1 MRIIQENAKDLWRNR
16 VCALFIPGV
25 MLGMAFSWCYGK
37 KYVAYAG
44 ILSAYYL
51 QRYHYAA
58 PSREQ
63 LFFFLL
69 RERGMGALVLCAL
82 SATVV
87 RALAVRL
94 FSCWAGFCAGTY
106 FTMLGLKFGA
116 EGLAFGVL
124 GLLPQYIFYVAA
136 YFLLATGAGTTGT
149 GMGGTRDAAYR
160 RGLPGNAAQ
169 AAGFLGYFAL
179 IGHGAG
185 EWLGQSGTGV
195 G

>member
-63 LFFFLL
+63 LFFFLD
-69 RERGMGALVLCAL
+69 RK
-82 SATVV
+82 ST
-87 RALAVRL
+87 RL
-94 FSCWAGFCAGTY
+94 NSS
-106 FTMLGLKFGA
+106 
-116 EGLAFGVL
+116 
-124 GLLPQYIFYVAA
+124 
-136 YFLLATGAGTTGT
+136 
-149 GMGGTRDAAYR
+149 
-160 RGLPGNAAQ
+160 
-169 AAGFLGYFAL
+169 
-179 IGHGAG
+179 H
-185 EWLGQSGTGV
+185 
-195 G
+195 

>member
-136 YFLLATGAGTTGT
+136 YFLRTPVYMLLDGLDAQGLLGRAPAVAFDVARYALLAGTLIYGSVAFRW
-149 GMGGTRDAAYR
+149 TRQ
-160 RGLPGNAAQ
+160 N
-169 AAGFLGYFAL
+169 
-179 IGHGAG
+179 GAEENG
-185 EWLGQSGTGV
+185 
-195 G
+195 